1 MYEIHTRRR
10 GWGWWAR
17 VVRTTPS
24 PQHPAELDARLK
36 VRVDEPPS
44 RNSCLQAWNT
54 CISKG
59 WTLTLLIQIIIYTK
73 EHIFFLQPNKIND
86 FEHCLILDIISHGI
100 FWMSLLLYGGISLSL
115 SLSLSLSRARALSL
129 SLSLPEKGTKKYM
142 LIGSIFDKSNKSN
155 NALRRWFDL
164 NML

>member
-1 MYEIHTRRR
+1 MKNTPVGGGGGGGV
-10 GWGWWAR
+10 GWF
-17 VVRTTPS
+17 VPPPP

-44 RNSCLQAWNT
+44 RNSCLRAWNT
-54 CISKG
+54 CICKG

-73 EHIFFLQPNKIND
+73 EHIFFLQPNKINN

-100 FWMSLLLYGGISLSL
+100 FWMSLLLYGRIS
-115 SLSLSLSRARALSL
+115 LSL
-129 SLSLPEKGTKKYM
+129 SLSLPEKGTKKYL
-142 LIGSIFDKSNKSN
+142 LIGSIFDKSNKPN
-155 NALRRWFDL
+155 NAMRRWFDL